1 MNCSEIRSVTSSL
14 FIHRLF
20 AFCRH
25 SPQLI
30 LRLYYVSSRP
40 SAVGKLRRTVADQPG
55 VDWFGQHL
63 RVYRDQSG
71 GIYFGWF
78 CPECH
83 STGRNKFLATAGQR
97 SCSSLLANLLS
108 LRRRSAS

>member
-25 SPQLI
+25 SPQLM
-30 LRLYYVSSRP
+30 LRLDYVSSRP

-63 RVYRDQSG
+63 RVYRYGCTSRVSVASKPACSTSVFSARRAELG
-71 GIYFGWF
+71 G
-78 CPECH
+78 
-83 STGRNKFLATAGQR
+83 
-97 SCSSLLANLLS
+97 
-108 LRRRSAS
+108 LRRNTIVARSLTG

>member
-63 RVYRDQSG
+63 GVSQDLSGDTYRVARRP
-71 GIYFGWF
+71 
-78 CPECH
+78 C
-83 STGRNKFLATAGQR
+83 GRPALSELGVKV
-97 SCSSLLANLLS
+97 SLHPAQA
-108 LRRRSAS
+108 LRTPP

>member
-1 MNCSEIRSVTSSL
+1 MNCSEMRRVTSSL

-63 RVYRDQSG
+63 GVCRYQSDARPISSGLHVDQLVHA
-71 GIYFGWF
+71 GWLT
-78 CPECH
+78 PPLWIGRGSYIR
-83 STGRNKFLATAGQR
+83 STFTRPT
-97 SCSSLLANLLS
+97 SS
-108 LRRRSAS
+108 